1 MFNTAI
7 NNLLDNL
14 PTVIV
19 IIISM
24 SILSWILGRRYNNF
38 IETISRIKED
48 VNDIK
53 NSFALL
59 KNEVNL
65 TIEQYQ
71 LRTEKRL
78 NIIESQQAKDKDI
91 LNNYIRV
98 IENRLTALETLS
110 KAQTDKLDIIFNLL
124 TDNYKRRKNE

>member
-1 MFNTAI
+1 MFNIAI
-7 NNLLDNL
+7 NNLLTNL

-19 IIISM
+19 IVICM
-24 SILSWILGRRYNNF
+24 SILSWILGRRYSNF
-38 IETISRIKED
+38 IDNIDKIKED

-53 NSFALL
+53 KSFASL

-71 LRTEKRL
+71 ERTENRL
-78 NIIESQQAKDKDI
+78 NIIETQQIKEKDNY
-91 LNNYIRV
+91 NNYIRI

-110 KAQTDKLDIIFNLL
+110 KAQSDKLDIIFNLL
-124 TDNYKRRKNE
+124 TDNYKRRKNG

>member
-1 MFNTAI
+1 MLNTAT
-7 NNLLDNL
+7 NNLLANL

-19 IIISM
+19 IVICM

-38 IETISRIKED
+38 IDNIDKIKED
-48 VNDIK
+48 MNDIK
-53 NSFALL
+53 KSFASL

-71 LRTEKRL
+71 TRTENRL
-78 NIIESQQAKDKDI
+78 NIIETQQIKEKDNY
-91 LNNYIRV
+91 NNYIRI

-110 KAQTDKLDIIFNLL
+110 KAQNDKLDLIFNLL
-124 TDNYKRRKNE
+124 TDDFKRRKNG

>member
-1 MFNTAI
+1 MFNIAI
-7 NNLLDNL
+7 NNLLTNL

-19 IIISM
+19 IVICM
-24 SILSWILGRRYNNF
+24 STLSWILGRRYNNF
-38 IETISRIKED
+38 IDNIDKIKED

-53 NSFALL
+53 KSFASL

-71 LRTEKRL
+71 TKTENRL
-78 NIIESQQAKDKDI
+78 NIIETQQIKEKDNY
-91 LNNYIRV
+91 NNYIRI

-110 KAQTDKLDIIFNLL
+110 KAQNDKLDLIFNLL
-124 TDNYKRRKNE
+124 TDDFRRRKNG

>member
-1 MFNTAI
+1 MFDLAI
-7 NNLLDNL
+7 NNLLTNL

-19 IIISM
+19 IVICM

-38 IETISRIKED
+38 IENIDKIKED

-53 NSFALL
+53 KSFASL

-71 LRTEKRL
+71 TRTENRL
-78 NIIESQQAKDKDI
+78 NIIETQQIKEKDNY
-91 LNNYIRV
+91 NNYIRI

-110 KAQTDKLDIIFNLL
+110 KAQNDKLDLIFNLL
-124 TDNYKRRKNE
+124 TDDFKRRKNG

>member
-1 MFNTAI
+1 MFDLAI
-7 NNLLDNL
+7 NNLLTNH

-19 IIISM
+19 IVICV

-38 IETISRIKED
+38 IDNIDKIKED

-53 NSFALL
+53 KSFASL

-71 LRTEKRL
+71 TRTENRL
-78 NIIESQQAKDKDI
+78 NIIETQQ
-91 LNNYIRV
+91 IRKKITIIIIKK
-98 IENRLTALETLS
+98 IEIVLRA
-110 KAQTDKLDIIFNLL
+110 
-124 TDNYKRRKNE
+124 

>member
-1 MFNTAI
+1 MFNIAI
-7 NNLLDNL
+7 NNLLTNL

-19 IIISM
+19 IVICM
-24 SILSWILGRRYNNF
+24 SILSWILGRKYNNF
-38 IETISRIKED
+38 IDNIDKIKED

-53 NSFALL
+53 KSFASL

-71 LRTEKRL
+71 TRTENRL
-78 NIIESQQAKDKDI
+78 NIIETQQIKEKDNY
-91 LNNYIRV
+91 NNYIRI

-110 KAQTDKLDIIFNLL
+110 KAQNDKLDLIFNLL
-124 TDNYKRRKNE
+124 TDDFKRRKNG

>member
-1 MFNTAI
+1 MFDLAI
-7 NNLLDNL
+7 NNLLTNL

-19 IIISM
+19 IVICV

-38 IETISRIKED
+38 IDNIDKIKED

-53 NSFALL
+53 KSFASL

-71 LRTEKRL
+71 TKTENRL
-78 NIIESQQAKDKDI
+78 NIIETQQIKEKDNY
-91 LNNYIRV
+91 NNYIRI

-110 KAQTDKLDIIFNLL
+110 KAQNDKLDLIFNLL
-124 TDNYKRRKNE
+124 TDDFKRRKNG

>member
-1 MFNTAI
+1 MFNIAI
-7 NNLLDNL
+7 NNLLTNL

-19 IIISM
+19 IVICM

-38 IETISRIKED
+38 IDNIDKIKED
-48 VNDIK
+48 MNDIK
-53 NSFALL
+53 KSFASL

-71 LRTEKRL
+71 TRTENRL
-78 NIIESQQAKDKDI
+78 NIIETQQIKEKDNY
-91 LNNYIRV
+91 NNYIRI

-110 KAQTDKLDIIFNLL
+110 KAQNDKLDLIFNLL
-124 TDNYKRRKNE
+124 TDDFKRRKNG

>member
-1 MFNTAI
+1 MLNTAT
-7 NNLLDNL
+7 NNLLANL

-19 IIISM
+19 IIICM
-24 SILSWILGRRYNNF
+24 SIISWILGRRYNNF
-38 IETISRIKED
+38 IETISYIKED

-53 NSFALL
+53 KSFASL

-71 LRTEKRL
+71 TKTENRL
-78 NIIESQQAKDKDI
+78 NIIETQQIKEKDNY
-91 LNNYIRV
+91 NNYIRI

-110 KAQTDKLDIIFNLL
+110 KAQNDKLDLIFNLL
-124 TDNYKRRKNE
+124 TDDFKRRKNG

>member
-1 MFNTAI
+1 MFNIAI
-7 NNLLDNL
+7 NNLLTNL

-19 IIISM
+19 IVICM
-24 SILSWILGRRYNNF
+24 STLSWILGRRYNNF
-38 IETISRIKED
+38 IDNIDKIKED

-53 NSFALL
+53 KSFASL

-71 LRTEKRL
+71 TRTENRL
-78 NIIESQQAKDKDI
+78 NIIETQQIKEKDNY
-91 LNNYIRV
+91 NNYIRI

-110 KAQTDKLDIIFNLL
+110 KAQNDKLDLIFNLL
-124 TDNYKRRKNE
+124 TDDFRRRKNG

>member
-1 MFNTAI
+1 MFDLAI
-7 NNLLDNL
+7 NNLLTNL

-19 IIISM
+19 IVICM

-38 IETISRIKED
+38 INNIDKIKED
-48 VNDIK
+48 MNDIK
-53 NSFALL
+53 KSFASL

-71 LRTEKRL
+71 TRTENRL
-78 NIIESQQAKDKDI
+78 NIIETQQIKEKDNY
-91 LNNYIRV
+91 NNYIRI

-110 KAQTDKLDIIFNLL
+110 KAQNDKLDLIFNLL
-124 TDNYKRRKNE
+124 TDDFKRRKNG

>member
-1 MFNTAI
+1 MLNTAT
-7 NNLLDNL
+7 NNLLANL

-19 IIISM
+19 IIICM
-24 SILSWILGRRYNNF
+24 SIISWILGRRYNNF
-38 IETISRIKED
+38 IDNIDKIKED

-53 NSFALL
+53 KSFASL

-71 LRTEKRL
+71 TKTENRL
-78 NIIESQQAKDKDI
+78 NIIETQQIKEKDNY
-91 LNNYIRV
+91 NNYIRI

-110 KAQTDKLDIIFNLL
+110 KAQNDKLDLIFNLL
-124 TDNYKRRKNE
+124 TDDFKRRKNG

>member
-1 MFNTAI
+1 MFNIAI
-7 NNLLDNL
+7 NNLLTNL

-19 IIISM
+19 IVICM

-38 IETISRIKED
+38 IESISRIKED

-53 NSFALL
+53 KSFASL
-59 KNEVNL
+59 KNEVNM

-71 LRTEKRL
+71 TRTENRL
-78 NIIESQQAKDKDI
+78 NIIETQQIKEKDNY
-91 LNNYIRV
+91 NNYIRI

-110 KAQTDKLDIIFNLL
+110 KAQNDKLDLIFNLL
-124 TDNYKRRKNE
+124 TDDFKRRKNG

>member
-1 MFNTAI
+1 MFDLAI
-7 NNLLDNL
+7 NNLLTNL

-19 IIISM
+19 IVICV

-38 IETISRIKED
+38 IDNIDNIKED

-53 NSFALL
+53 KSFASL

-71 LRTEKRL
+71 TKTENRL
-78 NIIESQQAKDKDI
+78 NIIETQQIKEKDNY
-91 LNNYIRV
+91 NNYIRI

-110 KAQTDKLDIIFNLL
+110 KAQNDKLDLIFNLL
-124 TDNYKRRKNE
+124 TDDFKRRKNG

>member
-1 MFNTAI
+1 MLNTAI

-53 NSFALL
+53 NSFALF
-59 KNEVNL
+59 KNEVNM

-71 LRTEKRL
+71 ERTEKRL
-78 NIIESQQAKDKDI
+78 NMIEKEQAKEKDNY
-91 LNNYIRV
+91 NNCIRT

-110 KAQTDKLDIIFNLL
+110 KAQSDKLDLIFNII